1 MTQPSTTHRGRVPR
15 EAQGAM
21 VTPASSR
28 ASLSGIF
35 FHTTTSQRY
44 IGQSPRFRTY
54 REIDWSAGSCGSTR
68 DDALT
73 APGGVQ

>member
-1 MTQPSTTHRGRVPR
+1 MTIIITHRGRVAR
-15 EAQGAM
+15 EAH
-21 VTPASSR
+21 TPGRPACPI
-28 ASLSGIF
+28 AHISLKFF

-44 IGQSPRFRTY
+44 IGQSPRFRTH